1 MSQRGSE
8 RPDGSG
14 AAQHAALNSG
24 AVQSAASKSG
34 AAQPAASKKCSS
46 PRCTND
52 AASTRSKFCTACFKK
67 NASLAS
73 SKRKVFGGGG
83 VLGNSGNTTTARGK
97 GVLGNGGNT
106 TTTRGKGVLGNG
118 GNTTTGRKK
127 KRAGKR
133 SGVRRSAKRAL
144 VVKKRWLDLILAG
157 EKTWE
162 IRGSST
168 AKRGWIHFAE
178 SQAGGKLMGRAR
190 LVDCFPVSRKAFVR
204 NFHHHRVSS
213 WSMVPYD
220 TPYAWVLEDC
230 EKFGKAFQYE
240 HKQGAVIWV
249 DV

>member
-1 MSQRGSE
+1 MVKTK
-8 RPDGSG
+8 
-14 AAQHAALNSG
+14 A
-24 AVQSAASKSG
+24 K
-34 AAQPAASKKCSS
+34 ASKKCSR

-52 AASTRSKFCTACFKK
+52 AVSARSKFCTACFKK

-106 TTTRGKGVLGNG
+106 TTARGKGVLGNG

-157 EKTWE
+157 QKKWE

-190 LVDCFPVSRKAFVR
+190 LVDCFPLSR
-204 NFHHHRVSS
+204 
-213 WSMVPYD
+213 
-220 TPYAWVLEDC
+220 E
-230 EKFGKAFQYE
+230 
-240 HKQGAVIWV
+240 
-249 DV
+249 

>member
-1 MSQRGSE
+1 MVLTK
-8 RPDGSG
+8 
-14 AAQHAALNSG
+14 A
-24 AVQSAASKSG
+24 K
-34 AAQPAASKKCSS
+34 ASKKCSR

-52 AASTRSKFCTACFKK
+52 AVSTRSKFCTACFKK

-73 SKRKVFGGGG
+73 SKRKVFGG
-83 VLGNSGNTTTARGK
+83 NTTTA
-97 GVLGNGGNT
+97 
-106 TTTRGKGVLGNG
+106 RGKGVLGNG

-144 VVKKRWLDLILAG
+144 VVKKRWLDLILARQ
-157 EKTWE
+157 KKWE

-190 LVDCFPVSRKAFVR
+190 LVDCFPVSRESFVR
-204 NFHHHRVSS
+204 NFYQHRVPSL
-213 WSMVPYD
+213 SMVPYH

-230 EKFGKAFQYE
+230 EKFDKAFNYE
-240 HKQGAVIWV
+240 HKRGAVIWV

>member
-1 MSQRGSE
+1 MVKTK
-8 RPDGSG
+8 
-14 AAQHAALNSG
+14 A
-24 AVQSAASKSG
+24 K
-34 AAQPAASKKCSS
+34 ASKKCSR

-52 AASTRSKFCTACFKK
+52 AVSTRSKFCTACFKK

-73 SKRKVFGGGG
+73 SKWKVFGGGG

-97 GVLGNGGNT
+97 GVLGNRGNT
-106 TTTRGKGVLGNG
+106 TTARGKGVLGNRGNTTTARGKGVLGNG

-157 EKTWE
+157 QKKWE

-178 SQAGGKLMGRAR
+178 SQAGGKLVGRAR
-190 LVDCFPVSRKAFVR
+190 LVNCKEVPTKDFMKHKK
-204 NFHHHRVSS
+204 HHCVTD
-213 WSMVPYD
+213 MKDVPYKRIF
-220 TPYAWVLEDC
+220 AWVVERA
-230 EKFGKAFQYE
+230 ERFKKPFVYK
-240 HKQGAVIWV
+240 HRTGAVIWV
-249 DV
+249 KVGRED

>member
-1 MSQRGSE
+1 M
-8 RPDGSG
+8 PV
-14 AAQHAALNSG
+14 AAMVKTKA
-24 AVQSAASKSG
+24 K
-34 AAQPAASKKCSS
+34 ASKKCSR

-52 AASTRSKFCTACFKK
+52 AVSTRAK

-83 VLGNSGNTTTARGK
+83 VLGNSGNTTTA
-97 GVLGNGGNT
+97 
-106 TTTRGKGVLGNG
+106 RGKGVLGNG

-157 EKTWE
+157 QKKWE

-190 LVDCFPVSRKAFVR
+190 LVDCFPVSRESFVR
-204 NFHHHRVSS
+204 NFHQHRVPSL
-213 WSMVPYD
+213 SMVPYR
-220 TPYAWVLEDC
+220 TPYAWVLENC
-230 EKFGKAFQYE
+230 EKFDKAFNYE
-240 HKQGAVIWV
+240 RKQGAVIWV
-249 DV
+249 GV